1 LRKDVNVQ
9 RAHSFFATLFDFSF
23 SEFVTARLLKVIYGA
38 AIGLW
43 GIAGLGLLLG
53 ALSQSGLAALG
64 ALVLVPV
71 GFLIAVTLT
80 RIWVEL
86 VIVAFRIADHAAET
100 AEQAAA
106 IALNTAEAGR
116 VHGTAAVGQAD

>member
-1 LRKDVNVQ
+1 MGKDGDVQ
-9 RAHSFFATLFDFSF
+9 RTHSFFATLFDFSF

-43 GIAGLGLLLG
+43 SIAGLAVLLG
-53 ALSQSGLAALG
+53 ALTQSGLALLG
-64 ALVLVPV
+64 ALVLVPA

-100 AEQAAA
+100 AEQAAV
-106 IALNTAEAGR
+106 IALNTAR
-116 VHGTAAVGQAD
+116 AAHLERSEVLRSS